1 MTQQTTSFKL
11 ISPIRLMFI
20 VLGVIFVAETV
31 VMLGFAAF
39 LHTAPELWPWGVID
53 ALLLSAISAPFL
65 WWFIAR
71 PLRTTALS
79 VHQRAAT
86 VLENAGDGILTVD
99 QNGCITSLNPAAER
113 MFGLSNKE
121 ARGHSWTSL
130 LASYIPEPD
139 ASPSLEP
146 FVDTEVE
153 WTGHHHVEVTGQRA
167 DGETFEAEITTSRV
181 SEPDGHSFVCVVR
194 DMSRKN
200 QADRELRESHNMLQ
214 MVMDAI
220 PVRLFWKDRD
230 SVYLGCNGQFARDG
244 GLAHPKDIVGKD
256 DYQMVWGDR
265 AEHYRTDDA
274 QVIESGAPKLNIEEP
289 LTTHGGEQMWLQTS
303 KVPLTDAEGNT
314 IGVMGC
320 FSDITA
326 RKRTEEAL
334 RVLAEGSPEGDIKDY
349 LDTCIRGLANAYNAH
364 CALVALFTDETKTH
378 ARTESLWLD
387 GQIVDNIT
395 YELAGTPCEKVV
407 GADDCLY
414 PNNLTQTFPEDQML
428 IDMGAESY
436 CGAPLIT
443 SDGKTIGLVAVI
455 DTNPMQQSEQTGSIL
470 AGFAGR
476 IAAEV
481 ERHQAEEALAERERQ
496 LSTLMGNLPGMV
508 YRCKNDKDWSMV
520 FASEGA
526 KLLSGYTPE
535 QLMKGKPTY
544 ADIIHPDDTELVWNT
559 VQEALDEKRS
569 FTITYRICRKG
580 GEDRWVFE
588 QGGGIYSDT
597 GELLFLEGFITDVTQ
612 RRQAEE
618 ALAESLEEME
628 RRVEER
634 TFQLNEAKEQSEL
647 ANQAKSEFLSRM
659 SHELRTPLNAVLGF
673 AQLLGS
679 TPDEPLSPE
688 QRQYTDEIMMAG
700 DHLLVLINEVL
711 DIARIEAGTL
721 HLNMV
726 SVTIAPMIGEVVSL
740 LEPLARKHDVTIDRP
755 ENCECWVMADPSRIK
770 EVLINLISNAI
781 KYNRKGG
788 KVAVSCDA
796 SVGEKIRIRVQD
808 TGPGIPKAKQK
819 RLYEPFDRLGMEG
832 SATEGTGIG
841 LTITRRMVE
850 TMGGQIEL
858 EKSSK
863 KGTCFALVFP
873 AGEETV
879 STLPDRHADSHPDP
893 VNMADRQKRTILYIE
908 DNEANLLLV
917 EEVFRKR
924 DDLDLVTAIT
934 GHQGLDAA
942 RDQVPDIILLD
953 MTLPDQSGFQ
963 VFEQLRADRKTR
975 DIPVIG
981 VSANSFPADIEKAL
995 TTGFSDYITKPFS
1008 ISTLLSTID
1017 TAHRGK

>member
-1 MTQQTTSFKL
+1 MTQQTTRFKL

-99 QNGCITSLNPAAER
+99 QNGCIASLNPAAER

-121 ARGHSWTSL
+121 ARGHSWNSL
-130 LASYIPEPD
+130 LSSYIPEPG
-139 ASPSLEP
+139 ASTSLDP
-146 FVDTEVE
+146 FIDTEVE
-153 WTGHHHVEVTGQRA
+153 WTGHHHVEVMGQRA

-181 SEPDGHSFVCVVR
+181 PEPGGHSFVCVVH

-200 QADRELRESHNMLQ
+200 RADRELRESHNMLR

-244 GLAHPKDIVGKD
+244 GLAHPKDIIGKD

-274 QVIESGAPKLNIEEP
+274 QVIESGVPKLNFEEP
-289 LTTHGGEQMWLQTS
+289 LTTPGGEQMWLQTS

-320 FSDITA
+320 FSDITT

-334 RVLAEGSPEGDIKDY
+334 RVLAEGSPGGDLKDY
-349 LDTCIRGLANAYNAH
+349 LDTCIRGLANAYDAH
-364 CALVALFTDETKTH
+364 CAIVALFTDENKSH

-387 GQIVDNIT
+387 GQIIENIT
-395 YELAGTPCEKVV
+395 YELAGTPCERVV

-414 PNNLTQTFPEDQML
+414 PNNLTREFPEDRML

-436 CGAPLIT
+436 IGAPLIT

-455 DTNPMQQSEQTGSIL
+455 DTSPMQQSEQTGSIL

-481 ERHQAEEALAERERQ
+481 ERHQAE
-496 LSTLMGNLPGMV
+496 
-508 YRCKNDKDWSMV
+508 K
-520 FASEGA
+520 
-526 KLLSGYTPE
+526 
-535 QLMKGKPTY
+535 
-544 ADIIHPDDTELVWNT
+544 
-559 VQEALDEKRS
+559 
-569 FTITYRICRKG
+569 
-580 GEDRWVFE
+580 
-588 QGGGIYSDT
+588 
-597 GELLFLEGFITDVTQ
+597 
-612 RRQAEE
+612 

-634 TFQLNEAKEQSEL
+634 TAQLNEAKEQSEL

-755 ENCECWVMADPSRIK
+755 ENCECWIMADPSRIK

-788 KVAVSCDA
+788 KVTVSCDA
-796 SVGEKIRIRVQD
+796 GTREKVRIRVQD

-850 TMGGQIEL
+850 TMGGQIKL
-858 EKSSK
+858 ERSSK
-863 KGTCFALVFP
+863 KGTCFTLVFP
-873 AGEETV
+873 AGEKTV
-879 STLPDRHADSHPDP
+879 SILPDSNADSHPNP
-893 VNMADRQKRTILYIE
+893 VDMADRQQRTILYIE

-924 DDLDLVTAIT
+924 DDLHLVTAIT

-975 DIPVIG
+975 NIPVIG

-1008 ISTLLSTID
+1008 ISTLLGTID